1 MRIGVDTGGTFT
13 DCVMFAGSEIRML
26 KVFSTPTDSSRAILD
41 GVRRLAE
48 GEAAERL
55 DIIHGTTVGTNSV
68 LERQGARVALVTT
81 AGFED
86 LIEIGRQARPSLYD
100 LNVQREPPL
109 VPRSMR
115 WGIRERTAVGGL
127 VLSRPKT
134 AEVRRL
140 SAEIKRSRAEAIAVC
155 FLFSFANSA
164 SERAVARVLR
174 RLGIPVSVS
183 HEILPEFREYERLST
198 VVINAYLAPRLGA
211 YLVRLQ
217 AAFELG
223 NWKLETGNSK
233 LKTGNSKFEAQ
244 TAASLR
250 SASIPRGKF
259 PISSFQFLPRRG
271 RVYVMQSSGGIT
283 SAEHAAREPVRTIL
297 SGPAGG
303 VAAASWVAETL
314 RISRAISFD
323 MGGTSTDVCLLSGR
337 PRTTHETTLGG
348 LPVAV
353 PVLDVRSVGAGGGSL
368 ARIDAGGALRVGPE
382 SSQAVPG
389 PICYGRGG
397 MLPTVTDANLLLGRL
412 DPDYFLGGTFRL
424 DLGRT
429 EKAFVSFL
437 RHRPG
442 RPLSVAS
449 NSQAFRTPLEL
460 ARGIISVVDANM
472 EGALRLISVERGHD
486 PRDYALICFGGA
498 GGLHAADL
506 ARALGLA
513 RVIVP
518 QNPGGFSA
526 LGALLSDIVKDVS
539 QSVLLP
545 VPGTARS
552 PETAARRRLDFVK
565 HLECRFK
572 DLEHSGR
579 AALKIEGFPAASARC
594 ERRLD
599 VRYAGQAYELSIPFR
614 ARFTDLFHREHER
627 AYGHAQPGRGL
638 EVVNLRVR
646 LTIPTTKPRFETGES
661 KLETGNWK
669 IETGKPPS
677 AAIVKRKAVWF
688 EGRLRTTPVYSRDR
702 LPLGVRFQGPG
713 VVVEYSSTTVVP
725 PDYECEVDEYRN
737 LVLMRRSGS
746 AHRLI
751 IRQRVPAPSP
761 GPPRLVKAPAAVHP
775 LPRGERGTRQG
786 SPYPLL
792 ITGTLIANRS
802 GNYESRPR

>member
-13 DCVMFAGSEIRML
+13 DCVMFTGSEIRML

-68 LERQGARVALVTT
+68 LERRGARVALVTT

-115 WGIRERTAVGGL
+115 WGVRERTTVGGL
-127 VLSRPKT
+127 VLFRPKT
-134 AEVRRL
+134 AELRRL
-140 SAEIKRSRAEAIAVC
+140 SAEIKRSRAESIAVC
-155 FLFSFANSA
+155 FLFSFANPA

-211 YLVRLQ
+211 YLSRLQ

-223 NWKLETGNSK
+223 NWKLETRNWKPETRNSK
-233 LKTGNSKFEAQ
+233 LKTGNSKLEARP
-244 TAASLR
+244 AASLR
-250 SASIPRGKF
+250 GASIPGGKF

-314 RISRAISFD
+314 GISQAISFD

-424 DLGRT
+424 DLAAT

-449 NSQAFRTPLEL
+449 NSQAFRNPLEL
-460 ARGIISVVDANM
+460 ARGIISVVDANT

-506 ARALGLA
+506 ARALGMA

-552 PETAARRRLDFVK
+552 PETAARRLLDFVK
-565 HLECRFK
+565 DLECRFK
-572 DLEHSGR
+572 DLEQAGR
-579 AALKIEGFPAASARC
+579 AALKIEGFPAESARC

-614 ARFTDLFHREHER
+614 VRFTDLFHREHER
-627 AYGHAQPGRGL
+627 AYGHAQPGRAL

-646 LTIPTTKPRFETGES
+646 LTIPTSKPRFEAGKS
-661 KLETGNWK
+661 KLGTGNWK
-669 IETGKPPS
+669 IATGKPPG

-725 PDYECEVDEYRN
+725 PDYECTVDQYLN
-737 LVLMRRSGS
+737 LVLERR
-746 AHRLI
+746 
-751 IRQRVPAPSP
+751 
-761 GPPRLVKAPAAVHP
+761 
-775 LPRGERGTRQG
+775 
-786 SPYPLL
+786 
-792 ITGTLIANRS
+792 
-802 GNYESRPR
+802 